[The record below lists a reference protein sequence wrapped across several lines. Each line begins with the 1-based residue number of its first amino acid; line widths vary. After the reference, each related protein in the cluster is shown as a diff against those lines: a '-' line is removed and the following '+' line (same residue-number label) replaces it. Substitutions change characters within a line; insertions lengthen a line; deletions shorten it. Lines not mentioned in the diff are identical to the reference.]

1 MPSNDQAAIQNIGLP
16 EDLLRAAKTD
26 LPFAAL
32 LEAQSRIVDLM
43 ASDRDLYETLD
54 GITRLVEGLAPP
66 AMCTILLMEPDGKHL
81 RVGAANSV
89 PDAYNEACKHGIP
102 VGDFQ
107 GSCGTAAFR
116 RKAVIVADIETDPL
130 WDVPPRPLVIAMGLR
145 ACWSMPILDDDGAV
159 LGTVAMYYNER
170 REPTGREWGLLE
182 PAARLIRLALAQ
194 QRKKDELSQAE
205 LKKREAAALEVKR
218 ISLLSDLSQEI
229 LIIARD
235 GIIVQVNAAG
245 VRMLGGSAA
254 ALIGRVMLELI
265 PPADHPAVSRRL
277 SRLEA
282 AVNHEEIHLIGAA
295 HTLVP
300 VEFSCSTIDYEGQP
314 ATVFAFRDLTDRKR
328 DEARIRHLAH
338 HDALTNLP
346 NRFLLNQRLTEAL
359 AQASRS
365 KTTLSLLYLDLD
377 FFKPVND
384 QFGHAAGDALLIEV
398 AHRLQAELR
407 AGDTVAR
414 IGGDEFVIVTSC
426 AQPEYADSIARRI
439 VEVLSQPFEILS
451 NQVEI
456 GTSIGVAIYPKDG
469 DSQEALLHAADTALY
484 RAKHD
489 KRGTV
494 RFFEPAMDEHS
505 QARQRLERDLRHA
518 IELEQLQLYYQPV
531 ASCVT
536 GDVVG
541 FEALLRWN
549 HPELGLVPPLDFIPL
564 AEKIGL
570 IDTIGQWVIETA
582 CEAAAGWKDAHWVS
596 VNVSPIQFRVSDLRR
611 IVGDALDRTGLAA
624 NRLELEITEGTLM
637 EDPKRA
643 DIMSIMSLLRE
654 QGVRI
659 ALDDFGTGYSGLGYL
674 QKFRIDKLKIDRS
687 FIARLGE
694 ADDATIIVRTIVGLA
709 HNLGLCVTAEG
720 VETPE
725 QLALVREFM
734 CEEAQGYLLGRPL
747 PMGAPSEL
755 SSARVRQ
762 DFGRVN
768 GAVRRSQLAM
778 TPKAV
783 APGS

>member
-1 MPSNDQAAIQNIGLP
+1 MALSDQAAIQNIGLP

-54 GITRLVEGLAPP
+54 GISRLVEGLAPP

-81 RVGAANSV
+81 RVGAAKSV
-89 PDAYNEACKHGIP
+89 PEAYNEACRNGIP

-194 QRKKDELSQAE
+194 QRKKDELRQAE
-205 LKKREAAALEVKR
+205 LKKREATALEAKR

-245 VRMLGGSAA
+245 VRMLGGSGAP
-254 ALIGRVMLELI
+254 LIGRDMLELVS
-265 PPADHPAVSRRL
+265 PADHPAVLRRL
-277 SRLEA
+277 SRRD
-282 AVNHEEIHLIGAA
+282 AVLNHEEIHLIGSAY
-295 HTLVP
+295 TLVP

-346 NRFLLNQRLTEAL
+346 NRSLLNQRLTDVLAEA
-359 AQASRS
+359 S
-365 KTTLSLLYLDLD
+365 KSNTTLSLLYLDLD
-377 FFKPVND
+377 YFKPVND

-398 AHRLQAELR
+398 ARRLQAELR
-407 AGDTVAR
+407 TGDMVAR
-414 IGGDEFVIVTSC
+414 MGGDEFVIVTSFD
-426 AQPEYADSIARRI
+426 QPEYAASIARRVI
-439 VEVLSQPFEILS
+439 DVLSQPFEILS
-451 NQVEI
+451 NRVEI
-456 GTSIGVAIYPKDG
+456 GTSIGVAIYPQDG
-469 DSQEALLHAADTALY
+469 DSQEALLHAADMALY

-494 RFFEPAMDEHS
+494 RFFEPAMDAHS

-518 IELEQLQLYYQPV
+518 VEREQLQLYYQPV
-531 ASCVT
+531 VSCVT

-570 IDTIGQWVIETA
+570 IENIGQWVIETA
-582 CEAAAGWKDAHWVS
+582 CEAAAGWKEPHWVS
-596 VNVSPIQFRVSDLRR
+596 VNVSPIQFRVSDLCR
-611 IVGDALDRTGLAA
+611 VVCDALDRSGLPA

-643 DIMSIMSLLRE
+643 DVISLLRE
-654 QGVRI
+654 RGVRI
-659 ALDDFGTGYSGLGYL
+659 ALDDFGTGYSALGYL

-709 HNLGLCVTAEG
+709 HNLGLAVTAEG

-725 QLALVREFM
+725 QLAMVREFM
-734 CEEAQGYLLGRPL
+734 CEEVQGFLLGRPL
-747 PMGAPSEL
+747 PMGAPSQL
-755 SSARVRQ
+755 SSVRARQ

-768 GAVRRSQLAM
+768 GAVRRSPMASA
-778 TPKAV
+778 PKVV
-783 APGS
+783 APVA